1 MYVCIGIFLMITVAF
16 ASPYIW
22 DSTAD
27 PSLYIS
33 ITNSVASVLF
43 VGTGW
48 LVDRRIQRSKAKLEA
63 DEI

>member
-1 MYVCIGIFLMITVAF
+1 MITVAF